1 MLLASF
7 YISSVSV
14 CVMYADAFKVSQLT
28 PDILLE
34 KEGKVVRKHLEMVSG
49 HNAS

>member
-1 MLLASF
+1 
-7 YISSVSV
+7 
-14 CVMYADAFKVSQLT
+14 MYADAFKVSQLI

-34 KEGKVVRKHLEMVSG
+34 KEGKIVRKHLEMVSS